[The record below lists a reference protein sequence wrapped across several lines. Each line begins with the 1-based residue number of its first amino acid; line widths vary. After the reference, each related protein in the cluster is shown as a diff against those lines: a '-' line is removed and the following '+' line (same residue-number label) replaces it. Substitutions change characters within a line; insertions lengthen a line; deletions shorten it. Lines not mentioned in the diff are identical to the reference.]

1 MSNVLIETINA
12 SSSLP
17 RQADDN
23 GLVVVK
29 LNPLST
35 NPTNLFE
42 LFECVRPFCRLA
54 LKVLR
59 RNWNIEVRYILDQS
73 NQGL

>member
-1 MSNVLIETINA
+1 MCNVLIETINA

-17 RQADDN
+17 RQADGN

-29 LNPLST
+29 LYPLST

-42 LFECVRPFCRLA
+42 LFECV
-54 LKVLR
+54 
-59 RNWNIEVRYILDQS
+59 
-73 NQGL
+73 